1 MENARIADRA
11 VGRREDDGRRDE
23 RGAAV
28 TGESEDPPRGSES
41 SPRSRTRE
49 YDTIGDR
56 MSTVSATCQVLE
68 LECLPYEKIK
78 KGDKWDGVC
87 INCMVDFLKRMPD
100 ITPRYCRPVCI
111 NEG

>member
-1 MENARIADRA
+1 MEDARIA
-11 VGRREDDGRRDE
+11 
-23 RGAAV
+23 
-28 TGESEDPPRGSES
+28 
-41 SPRSRTRE
+41 
-49 YDTIGDR
+49 DTIGDR

-68 LECLPYEKIK
+68 LECLHYTYEGVRGSLNPTY
-78 KGDKWDGVC
+78 GDKWDGVC

>member
-41 SPRSRTRE
+41 SPRTTGIE
-49 YDTIGDR
+49 DG
-56 MSTVSATCQVLE
+56 
-68 LECLPYEKIK
+68 
-78 KGDKWDGVC
+78 DGVERG
-87 INCMVDFLKRMPD
+87 DA
-100 ITPRYCRPVCI
+100 
-111 NEG
+111 

>member
-1 MENARIADRA
+1 MDLAAA
-11 VGRREDDGRRDE
+11 FY
-23 RGAAV
+23 AAV
-28 TGESEDPPRGSES
+28 AEVADGKVAEIEVERTFVDDEGEL
-41 SPRSRTRE
+41 SRTRE

-68 LECLPYEKIK
+68 LECLHYTYEGVRGSLNPTY
-78 KGDKWDGVC
+78 GDKWDGVC